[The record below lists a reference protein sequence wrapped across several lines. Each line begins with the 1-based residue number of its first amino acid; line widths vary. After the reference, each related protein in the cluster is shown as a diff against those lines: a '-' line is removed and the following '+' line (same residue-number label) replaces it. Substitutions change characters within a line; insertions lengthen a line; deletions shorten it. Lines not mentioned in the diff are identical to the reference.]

1 MSNTRERD
9 REMENALSPSPAG
22 EIAGRVAS
30 LYVYPIKSC
39 RGISLS
45 QASLT
50 PTGFRWDRNW
60 LIVNS
65 KGRGLTQRVEPKLSL
80 IEVEMPKH
88 AFAHDWHPDNNSNML
103 VRAPGMDVLKVSLT
117 KPEKIADDV
126 SVWEWFGSAL
136 DEGEEASNWFS
147 IFVGKPCRLVRFD
160 SASETRPVDPNYASG
175 HFAMFSDMYPFL
187 LISQGSLDALNE
199 LLKEPVPINRF
210 RPNILV
216 DGCEPFAEDL
226 WTEILIDNF
235 TFHGVKLCSRCKV
248 PTINQDTGIG
258 GEEPIET
265 LRSFRS
271 DKFLQPQKKPQGK
284 IYFGQNMVWKD
295 GFGDGIAKK
304 IEIGDSVLV
313 LGKLSSPTEAAT

>member
-1 MSNTRERD
+1 MGE
-9 REMENALSPSPAG
+9 REMENALSPSPAD

-88 AFAHDWHPDNNSNML
+88 AFAQDWEPDNNSNMV
-103 VRAPGMDVLKVSLT
+103 VRAPGMDVLKVSLA
-117 KPEKIADDV
+117 KPEKIADGV

-136 DEGEEASNWFS
+136 DEGEEASNWFTT
-147 IFVGKPCRLVRFD
+147 FVGKPCRLVRFD
-160 SASETRPVDPNYASG
+160 SDSETRPVDPNYAPG

-199 LLKEPVPINRF
+199 LLKEPVPISRF

-248 PTINQDTGIG
+248 PTVNQDTGIG

-271 DKFLQPQKKPQGK
+271 DKVLQPQKKPQGK
-284 IYFGQNMVWKD
+284 IYFGQNMVWKH
-295 GFGDGIAKK
+295 GFGDGITKT
-304 IEIGDSVLV
+304 IEIGDSVFV
-313 LGKLSSPTEAAT
+313 LRKLSSPTEAAT

>member
-1 MSNTRERD
+1 
-9 REMENALSPSPAG
+9 MENALSPSPAG
-22 EIAGRVAS
+22 EIAGRVTS

-45 QASLT
+45 QASIT
-50 PTGFRWDRNW
+50 PTGFSWDRNW

-88 AFAHDWHPDNNSNML
+88 AFAQDWEPHKNSNMV
-103 VRAPGMDVLKVSLT
+103 VRAPGMDELKVSLA
-117 KPEKIADDV
+117 KPEKIADGV
-126 SVWEWFGSAL
+126 SVWEWFGSTL
-136 DEGEEASNWFS
+136 DEGEEASQWFTD
-147 IFVGKPCRLVRFD
+147 FVGKLCRLVPFD
-160 SASETRPVDPNYASG
+160 SASETRPVDPNYAPG

-210 RPNILV
+210 RPKYVSSWLMDVNHLLN
-216 DGCEPFAEDL
+216 EDL

-235 TFHGVKLCSRCKV
+235 TFHSVKLCSHCKV

-271 DKFLQPQKKPQGK
+271 DKVLQPQKKPQEK

-295 GFGDGIAKK
+295 GFGDRITKT

-313 LGKLSSPTEAAT
+313 LGKLSSPSEAAT

>member
-1 MSNTRERD
+1 
-9 REMENALSPSPAG
+9 MENALSPSPAD

-88 AFAHDWHPDNNSNML
+88 AFAQDWEPDNNSNMV
-103 VRAPGMDVLKVSLT
+103 VRAPGMDVLKVSLA
-117 KPEKIADDV
+117 KPEKIADGV

-136 DEGEEASNWFS
+136 DEGEEASNWFTT
-147 IFVGKPCRLVRFD
+147 FVGKPCRLLHACFAD
-160 SASETRPVDPNYASG
+160 SETRPVDPNYAPG

-199 LLKEPVPINRF
+199 LLKEPVPISRF

-248 PTINQDTGIG
+248 PTVNQDTGIG

-271 DKFLQPQKKPQGK
+271 DKVLQPQKKPQGK
-284 IYFGQNMVWKD
+284 IYFGQNMVWKH
-295 GFGDGIAKK
+295 GFGDGITKT
-304 IEIGDSVLV
+304 IEMGDSVFV
-313 LGKLSSPTEAAT
+313 LRKLSSPTEAAT

>member
-1 MSNTRERD
+1 
-9 REMENALSPSPAG
+9 MENALSPSPAG
-22 EIAGRVAS
+22 EITGRVAS

-88 AFAHDWHPDNNSNML
+88 AFAQDWEPDNNSNMV
-103 VRAPGMDVLKVSLT
+103 VRAPGMDVLMVSLA
-117 KPEKIADDV
+117 KPEKIADGV

-136 DEGEEASNWFS
+136 DEGEEASNWFTT
-147 IFVGKPCRLVRFD
+147 FVGKPCRLVRFD
-160 SASETRPVDPNYASG
+160 SDSETRPVDPNYAPG

-199 LLKEPVPINRF
+199 LLKKPVPISRF

-226 WTEILIDNF
+226 WTEILIDNI

-271 DKFLQPQKKPQGK
+271 DKVLQPQKKPQGK
-284 IYFGQNMVWKD
+284 IYFGQNMVLKD
-295 GFGDGIAKK
+295 GFGDGITKT
-304 IEIGDSVLV
+304 IEIGDSVFV

>member
-1 MSNTRERD
+1 
-9 REMENALSPSPAG
+9 MENALSPSPAG
-22 EIAGRVAS
+22 EIAGRVTS

-45 QASLT
+45 QASIT
-50 PTGFRWDRNW
+50 PTGFSWDRNW

-88 AFAHDWHPDNNSNML
+88 AFAQDWEPHKNSNMV
-103 VRAPGMDVLKVSLT
+103 VRAPGMDELKVSLA
-117 KPEKIADDV
+117 KPEKIADGV
-126 SVWEWFGSAL
+126 SVWEWFGSTL
-136 DEGEEASNWFS
+136 DEGEEASQWFTD
-147 IFVGKPCRLVRFD
+147 FVGKLCRLVPFD
-160 SASETRPVDPNYASG
+160 SASETRPVDPNYAPG

-199 LLKEPVPINRF
+199 LLKEPVP
-210 RPNILV
+210 
-216 DGCEPFAEDL
+216 
-226 WTEILIDNF
+226 
-235 TFHGVKLCSRCKV
+235 
-248 PTINQDTGIG
+248 TINQDTGIG

-271 DKFLQPQKKPQGK
+271 DKVLQPQKKPQEK

-295 GFGDGIAKK
+295 GFGDRITKT

-313 LGKLSSPTEAAT
+313 LGKLSSPSEAAT